1 MIRKQDMIY
10 IWEVKNIDVLP
21 RANDSERPLSPTI
34 IHLQKLFRSFLE
46 NPVIQK

>member
-1 MIRKQDMIY
+1 MIRKQDMIC

-21 RANDSERPLSPTI
+21 RANASERPLSPTI